1 MIFGDDADNRLFRDS
16 IRKFVDKEMPPEAV
30 RQWAREAAFPEPL
43 YRKWAEQGWLGI
55 GLPEELGGSA
65 GTPTEIITLGE
76 ELARH
81 GFDITGA
88 YSVSV
93 FLSISIAQ
101 HGTDAQK
108 AGLLPP
114 FLKGERHFC
123 TALTE
128 PDTGSDLSGI
138 KCRARPVEDGWQID
152 GEKLFCSG
160 AHLPN
165 TTILVTCR
173 TGTFDNPR
181 NGLTI
186 LLVPNDA
193 PGLTIR
199 RMDTLGRKTFG
210 TNQLHFDGVR
220 VPATAVLGRVDH
232 AWSALSTTLDLER
245 LFIAAGYVGN
255 AQAALDL
262 AATYAQQRIQ
272 FGRPIAKFQA
282 VAHKLV
288 DMRMRVDAARLLTY
302 RAAHLMGQ
310 GQPCRAEASIA
321 KLAASEALVRV
332 TNDGM
337 QVLGGYGYTTEMD
350 MERWFRDARVTT
362 VMGGT
367 SEIQRNI
374 VAHEMGL

>member
-1 MIFGDDADNRLFRDS
+1 MVI
-16 IRKFVDKEMPPEAV
+16 
-30 RQWAREAAFPEPL
+30 
-43 YRKWAEQGWLGI
+43 
-55 GLPEELGGSA
+55 
-65 GTPTEIITLGE
+65 LGE

-93 FLSISIAQ
+93 FLSISLAR
-101 HGTDAQK
+101 HGTQEQK
-108 AGLLPP
+108 ARLLPA
-114 FLKGERHFC
+114 FLQGELHFC

-138 KCRARPVEDGWQID
+138 KCRARRVGDAWQID

-173 TGTFDNPR
+173 TGTFGNARD
-181 NGLTI
+181 GLTI

-193 PGLTIR
+193 PGLSIR
-199 RMDTLGRKTFG
+199 RMETLGRRIFG

-220 VPATAVLGRVDH
+220 VPASAVVGDVDK

-245 LFIAAGYVGN
+245 LFIASGYVGN

-262 AATYAQQRIQ
+262 AVTYARERVQ

-282 VAHKLV
+282 IAHKLV
-288 DMRMRVDAARLLTY
+288 DMRLRVEAARLLTY
-302 RAAHLMGQ
+302 RAADMMGR
-310 GQPCRAEASIA
+310 GLPCRAEASMA

-374 VAHEMGL
+374 IAHEMGL